1 MQFKKQVQIKSQSGV
16 QIGTLL
22 FNKIFTEV
30 PAEYFNYNNIFL
42 IENVA
47 KLLENTKINKHIIKL
62 EEDK

>member
-47 KLLENTKINKHIIKL
+47 KFLENTKINKHAIKL
-62 EEDK
+62 KEDK